1 MSHTNSEIFYLR
13 YGRKTNCRCLEE
25 GKVRRASP
33 SPSPGNLHQNVPK
46 ISLDRNAES
55 IPNRLRIR
63 YGRTPSQTIRKELM
77 KSQDP
82 EYVLIKRW
90 VPGSCH
96 SPFPHSTDPLLLRF
110 LKPAFIAKLCIQQN
124 RVLTLLLEHE
134 QDLLWNHTREIR
146 ELRQP
151 TNILAIEGKKKHHE
165 PEFEF
170 VRKKKH
176 HERKPSPSALLTY
189 LAGGRR

>member
-1 MSHTNSEIFYLR
+1 MDEKQIAAVLKKEKFVEPAPAPARETYTRMSRKYLSIETLNR
-13 YGRKTNCRCLEE
+13 Y
-25 GKVRRASP
+25 
-33 SPSPGNLHQNVPK
+33 
-46 ISLDRNAES
+46 
-55 IPNRLRIR
+55 RID
-63 YGRTPSQTIRKELM
+63 YEFDMVGHPLNQTIRKELM

-96 SPFPHSTDPLLLRF
+96 SPFPHSNPLLFRF
-110 LKPAFIAKLCIQQN
+110 LKPVFIAKLCIQDN

-151 TNILAIEGKKKHHE
+151 TTILAIEGKKKHHE

>member
-1 MSHTNSEIFYLR
+1 MSRKYLSIETLNR
-13 YGRKTNCRCLEE
+13 Y
-25 GKVRRASP
+25 
-33 SPSPGNLHQNVPK
+33 
-46 ISLDRNAES
+46 
-55 IPNRLRIR
+55 RID
-63 YGRTPSQTIRKELM
+63 YEFDM
-77 KSQDP
+77 DP

-90 VPGSCH
+90 VP
-96 SPFPHSTDPLLLRF
+96 
-110 LKPAFIAKLCIQQN
+110 
-124 RVLTLLLEHE
+124 EHE

-151 TNILAIEGKKKHHE
+151 TTILAIEGKKKHHE